1 MKNNIIKYLA
11 AAALAVGIVGT
22 VQAIPI
28 VGSVGFNGSF
38 TNLDG
43 AIKGDL
49 TTALHLGII
58 NPVVTPGTATFDF
71 SGAGAPVTFATPI
84 GVNGS
89 LLPMIGQLWSV
100 TVGPKTFTMTV
111 STEAETL
118 DTAIQLNL
126 AGTGIMHDTSVGAG
140 KLDDTAGVWQI
151 GFGVSG
157 TPPTASFTWQST
169 ASATLPDG
177 GTTVMLLGAALSG
190 LAMLRRKLA

>member
-1 MKNNIIKYLA
+1 MKDMKNNFIKYLTA
-11 AAALAVGIVGT
+11 ATLAVGIVGT
-22 VQAIPI
+22 VQAISI
-28 VGSVGFNGSF
+28 TGSVGFNGSF
-38 TNLDG
+38 TQDG
-43 AIKGDL
+43 TQGDL
-49 TTALHLGII
+49 TTATHLTII

-140 KLDDTAGVWQI
+140 
-151 GFGVSG
+151 
-157 TPPTASFTWQST
+157 
-169 ASATLPDG
+169 
-177 GTTVMLLGAALSG
+177 
-190 LAMLRRKLA
+190 

>member
-1 MKNNIIKYLA
+1 MKDMKNNFIKYLTA
-11 AAALAVGIVGT
+11 AGLAIGIVGT

-38 TNLDG
+38 TQDG
-43 AIKGDL
+43 TAGDL
-49 TTALHLGII
+49 TTATHLTII
-58 NPVVTPGTATFDF
+58 NPVVTPGTATMNFV
-71 SGAGAPVTFATPI
+71 GAGAPVSFASPI

-100 TVGPKTFTMTV
+100 TVGLKTYTMTV
-111 STEAETL
+111 STELETQK
-118 DTAIQLNL
+118 TAIQLGL
-126 AGTGIMHDTSVGAG
+126 AGTGIMHDLSGA
-140 KLDDTAGVWQI
+140 LSDTAGVWQV

-169 ASATLPDG
+169 SSASIPDG

-190 LAMLRRKLA
+190 LALLRRKLA